1 MSQPN
6 YNSGKIRELLNAAF
20 TPDELRQLC
29 YDEFRP
35 VYDKLA
41 DKEGKP
47 GIIQSLIEFCERR
60 LQMEQ
65 LLVAIK
71 KRAPEQYAHFVVEQ
85 GMDERKVA
93 SPSNEEARFLQ
104 EMINLKTRSL
114 NHLQLQAAKYG
125 SLSVPSHIALEI
137 EDLQKEI
144 TDLRQQLNANG

>member
-1 MSQPN
+1 MRQPT
-6 YNSGKIRELLNAAF
+6 YNSGKIRELLNDAF

-35 VYDKLA
+35 AYDKLA
-41 DKEGKP
+41 EKEGKSS
-47 GIIQSLIEFCERR
+47 IIQYLIEYCERK

-65 LLVAIK
+65 LLAAVK
-71 KRAPEQYAHFVVEQ
+71 KKAPEQYAQFVAEQ
-85 GMDERKVA
+85 DTTGQEVA
-93 SPSNEEARFLQ
+93 PPNEDTKFLQ

-125 SLSVPSHIALEI
+125 SLSVPAHIALEI

-144 TDLRQQLNANG
+144 ADLKQQLNANT

>member
-1 MSQPN
+1 MRQPT
-6 YNSGKIRELLNAAF
+6 YNSGKIRELLNDAF

-41 DKEGKP
+41 EKEGKAN
-47 GIIQSLIEFCERR
+47 IIQSLIEHCERR

-65 LLVAIK
+65 LLAAVK
-71 KRAPEQYAHFVVEQ
+71 KRAPEQYAQFVAEQ
-85 GMDERKVA
+85 DTTGREVA
-93 SPSNEEARFLQ
+93 PPNEDTKFLQ

-125 SLSVPSHIALEI
+125 SLSVPAHIALEI

-144 TDLRQQLNANG
+144 ADLKQQLNANK